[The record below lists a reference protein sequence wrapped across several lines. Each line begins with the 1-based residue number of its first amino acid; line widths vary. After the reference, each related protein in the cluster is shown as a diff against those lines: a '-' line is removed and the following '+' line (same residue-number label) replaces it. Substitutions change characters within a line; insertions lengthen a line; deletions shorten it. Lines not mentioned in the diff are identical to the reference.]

1 MIKVNLL
8 KDPTVRTYKTAIK
21 PSTSRTGPILTV
33 FVVLVVA
40 SMGTWYYFVN
50 DQKND
55 LAEYCNELRAEEA
68 RLQALKIKLEK
79 YEEDKK
85 QIQSRISV
93 IERLKEQ
100 QTGPVLLLNHVL
112 HSIPR
117 NRLLWLTSLI
127 QKDGTVKI
135 VGLTE
140 KIEAI
145 PDFMTNLAE
154 TGFFQSVDLEEI
166 ASQEDASKF
175 SLLCMSAQY
184 QPEE

>member
-8 KDPTVRTYKTAIK
+8 KNAAVRTHRTPVR
-21 PSTSRTGPILTV
+21 PSSSQTGVLLVV
-33 FVVLVVA
+33 FFVLVAA
-40 SMGTWYYFVN
+40 SMGAWYYVVN
-50 DQKND
+50 DQKNGMT
-55 LAEYCNELRAEEA
+55 EYRNELKAEEA
-68 RLQALKIKLEK
+68 RLQALKAKLEK

-85 QIQSRISV
+85 HVQSRIRL
-93 IERLKEQ
+93 IEQLKEQ

-112 HSIPR
+112 HSIPK

-127 QKDGTVKI
+127 QKDNTVKI
-135 VGLTE
+135 VGLTQ

-166 ASQEDASKF
+166 STQNEASKF

>member
-8 KDPTVRTYKTAIK
+8 KDPTARTRRTSVS
-21 PSTSRTGPILTV
+21 PSTSRTGPLLIG
-33 FVVLVVA
+33 FIVLVVVV
-40 SMGTWYYFVN
+40 MGAWYYVVN

-55 LAEYCNELRAEEA
+55 LTQYRNELKAEEA
-68 RLQALKIKLEK
+68 RLQALKIKLEQ
-79 YEEDKK
+79 YEEDK
-85 QIQSRISV
+85 QQVQSRINV
-93 IERLKEQ
+93 IEGLKER

-117 NRLLWLTSLI
+117 NRLLWLTSLV
-127 QKDGTVKI
+127 QKDNAVKI
-135 VGLTE
+135 VGQTQ

-145 PDFMTNLAE
+145 PDFMTNLSE

-166 ASQEDASKF
+166 SSQDDFSKF

-184 QPEE
+184 ELEE